1 MACPGLWNLY
11 VIAVVSR
18 RRRMARHNRQKGPGH
33 TKGTGAMISFYT
45 SHDGIVR
52 QIESIQPGSWV
63 DVTMPSAAE
72 RQWLAQDLGIAPEF
86 VQAAFDDEE
95 TSHIDVDEDTGQVLV
110 IVDCPF
116 IENGDEG
123 AGSNVTQYGTHPLS
137 FVFAPEQDYFLTLS
151 PRHNETVAAFATSR
165 RGDISTSRRT
175 RLLLQMLLR
184 ILQRYV
190 SYLHAI
196 NRQIRESERNLRRS
210 LRNEEL
216 IRMLGMEK
224 SLVYFSTSLQGLA
237 ATVNRIGAGRMLTL
251 YEDDRELLDDVM
263 IKVRQAVEMCTIYT
277 NILSGITDTFSN
289 VISNNMNVTMRT
301 LTIITLIMSIP
312 TMAFGFWGMNV
323 EGLPLIGHWTYPVI
337 ASVVM
342 AAIAAVV
349 LRRVRVLK

>member
-1 MACPGLWNLY
+1 M
-11 VIAVVSR
+11 
-18 RRRMARHNRQKGPGH
+18 
-33 TKGTGAMISFYT
+33 
-45 SHDGIVR
+45 
-52 QIESIQPGSWV
+52 
-63 DVTMPSAAE
+63 
-72 RQWLAQDLGIAPEF
+72 
-86 VQAAFDDEE
+86 
-95 TSHIDVDEDTGQVLV
+95 
-110 IVDCPF
+110 
-116 IENGDEG
+116 
-123 AGSNVTQYGTHPLS
+123 
-137 FVFAPEQDYFLTLS
+137 
-151 PRHNETVAAFATSR
+151 AAFATSR

-237 ATVNRIGAGRMLTL
+237 STVNRIGAGRMLTL

-263 IKVRQAVEMCTIYT
+263 IEVRQAVEMCTIYT